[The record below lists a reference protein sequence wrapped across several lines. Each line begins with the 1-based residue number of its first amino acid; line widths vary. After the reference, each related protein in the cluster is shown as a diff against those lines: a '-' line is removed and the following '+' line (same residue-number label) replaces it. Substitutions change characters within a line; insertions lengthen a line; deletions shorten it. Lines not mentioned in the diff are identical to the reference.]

1 MVSFV
6 VSRPMQAIPIAGVIA
21 IAVIERKEFSGR
33 MNGVATKRAN
43 LEGQRVR
50 RMKRATMALR
60 RRKKGFC
67 DGLQSNVR
75 EEVDGRSV
83 AAMSVRRRNGR
94 GSNNARRR
102 KRALRG

>member
-43 LEGQRVR
+43 LEGQRVW

-60 RRKKGFC
+60 RRKRVSAMGCRTMSGKKWM
-67 DGLQSNVR
+67 
-75 EEVDGRSV
+75 EEVW
-83 AAMSVRRRNGR
+83 RR
-94 GSNNARRR
+94 
-102 KRALRG
+102 

>member
-21 IAVIERKEFSGR
+21 IAVIERKEFRGR

-43 LEGQRVR
+43 LEGQRVW

-75 EEVDGRSV
+75 EEVW
-83 AAMSVRRRNGR
+83 RR
-94 GSNNARRR
+94 
-102 KRALRG
+102 